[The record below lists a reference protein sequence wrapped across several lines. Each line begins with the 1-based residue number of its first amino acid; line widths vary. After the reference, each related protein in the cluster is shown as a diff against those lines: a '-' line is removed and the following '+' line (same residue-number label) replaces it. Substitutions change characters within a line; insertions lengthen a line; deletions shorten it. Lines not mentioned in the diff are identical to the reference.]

1 MVLIDPPLI
10 INRSY
15 ISHGNSGRPEEDIS
29 SARSAPP
36 VHQERHEDE
45 DPLRNQLMDF
55 SIRYSLRKWQYGNG
69 TNLNDL
75 HDGTK
80 GANVAGVEAAAAHLA
95 RLGGGSIRLTKKR
108 LRACFP
114 VCPWVRVRIGLWLPR
129 QPPKRPQSLPRTN
142 FMHVSS
148 S

>member
-95 RLGGGSIRLTKKR
+95 RLEGGVDSVNKKAPPSLLPSLSLGS
-108 LRACFP
+108 
-114 VCPWVRVRIGLWLPR
+114 
-129 QPPKRPQSLPRTN
+129 RPNRPLAA
-142 FMHVSS
+142 
-148 S
+148 